1 MKKIL
6 ASGLTLLLLTACS
19 SEQTSTNQEEKK
31 PEQTTDM
38 KQDSEKATE
47 GEPSEEAK
55 AEADKEEKQEP
66 PQEVI
71 QTKDYEINENNW
83 SITPIGGANP
93 KVVLLTIDDAP
104 DQHALQ
110 MAKDLKELNA
120 PAIFFVN
127 GHFLD
132 TPEEKE
138 TLKQIYDMG
147 FTIGNHT
154 YSHSSL
160 RDLSPEEQKEEIL
173 SVNDLVQSIIGERP
187 KFFRAPFGQNT
198 DYSRQLAAEE
208 KMSLM
213 NWTYGYDWEKK
224 YQNKEA
230 ITDIMVNSPFL
241 NNGANLLMHDRTWTS
256 EALTDIVNGLRDKG
270 YETLDPNRIKTIE

>member
-6 ASGLTLLLLTACS
+6 ASGLTLLLLTACG
-19 SEQTSTNQEEKK
+19 SEQAGTSQEDEMSGQTEVKNEVQKPKESTNTEKK
-31 PEQTTDM
+31 DT
-38 KQDSEKATE
+38 
-47 GEPSEEAK
+47 
-55 AEADKEEKQEP
+55 DKEEKVEP
-66 PQEVI
+66 SKEVI
-71 QTKDYEINENNW
+71 QTRDYKINENNW
-83 SITPIGGANP
+83 SIEPIGDSNP

-110 MAKDLKELNA
+110 MAKDLKALNA

-138 TLKQIYDMG
+138 ILKKIHDMG
-147 FTIGNHT
+147 FMIGNHT

-160 RDLSPEEQKEEIL
+160 KDLSPEKQKEEIL
-173 SVNDLVQSIIGERP
+173 SVSDLVETITGERP

-198 DYSRQLAAEE
+198 DYSRQLAKEE

-213 NWTYGYDWEKK
+213 NWTYGYDWEKQ
-224 YQNKEA
+224 YQNKAA
-230 ITDIMVNSPFL
+230 IADIMINSPYL

-256 EALTDIVNGLRDKG
+256 EALTDIVKGLRAKG
-270 YETLDPNRIKTIE
+270 YEMLDPNRIKTIE

>member
-6 ASGLTLLLLTACS
+6 ASGLTILLLTACG
-19 SEQTSTNQEEKK
+19 SEQTGTSHEAEKSDQTEVNEVDQKQSDGPETEVSESETKEKEK
-31 PEQTTDM
+31 P
-38 KQDSEKATE
+38 S
-47 GEPSEEAK
+47 
-55 AEADKEEKQEP
+55 KE
-66 PQEVI
+66 VV
-71 QTKDYEINENNW
+71 QTKDYKINQANW
-83 SITPIGGANP
+83 SIEPIGEANP
-93 KVVLLTIDDAP
+93 KVVLLTMDDAP

-138 TLKQIYDMG
+138 TLKKIHDLG
-147 FTIGNHT
+147 FMIGNHT

-173 SVNDLVQSIIGERP
+173 SVSDLVESITGERP
-187 KFFRAPFGQNT
+187 QFFRAPFGQNT
-198 DYSRQLAAEE
+198 DYSRELAAEE

-213 NWTYGYDWEKK
+213 NWTYGYDWEKQ
-224 YQNKEA
+224 YQNKAA
-230 ITDIMVNSPFL
+230 ITDIMVNSPYL
-241 NNGANLLMHDRTWTS
+241 IDGANLLMHDRTWTS
-256 EALTDIVNGLRDKG
+256 EALTDIVKGLRAKG
-270 YETLDPNRIKTIE
+270 YETLDPHRIKTIE

>member
-6 ASGLTLLLLTACS
+6 ASGLTLLLLTACG
-19 SEQTSTNQEEKK
+19 SEQAGTSQADKKSDQTEVKNEDQKPEESANTEVKETDKEEKV
-31 PEQTTDM
+31 
-38 KQDSEKATE
+38 
-47 GEPSEEAK
+47 EPSEE
-55 AEADKEEKQEP
+55 
-66 PQEVI
+66 VI
-71 QTKDYEINENNW
+71 QTHNYKINENNW
-83 SITPIGGANP
+83 SIEPIGEANP

-110 MAKDLKELNA
+110 MANDLKALNA

-138 TLKQIYDMG
+138 TLKKIYDMG
-147 FTIGNHT
+147 FMIGNHT

-160 RDLSPEEQKEEIL
+160 KDLSPEDQKEEML
-173 SVNDLVQSIIGERP
+173 SVSDLVESITGERP

-198 DYSRQLAAEE
+198 DFSRQLAKEE

-213 NWTYGYDWEKK
+213 NWTYGYDWEKQ
-224 YQNKEA
+224 YQSKAA
-230 ITDIMVNSPFL
+230 IADIMINSPYL

-256 EALTDIVNGLRDKG
+256 EALTDIVKGLRAKG

>member
-6 ASGLTLLLLTACS
+6 ASGLTLLLLTACG
-19 SEQTSTNQEEKK
+19 SEQTGSSHEAEKSNQTEVKEVDQKQSEGPDTEVSESETKEK
-31 PEQTTDM
+31 E
-38 KQDSEKATE
+38 
-47 GEPSEEAK
+47 EPSEE
-55 AEADKEEKQEP
+55 
-66 PQEVI
+66 VV
-71 QTKDYEINENNW
+71 QTKDYKINEANW
-83 SITPIGGANP
+83 SIEPIDKANP

-138 TLKQIYDMG
+138 TLKKIHDLG
-147 FTIGNHT
+147 FMIGNHT

-173 SVNDLVQSIIGERP
+173 SVSDLVESITGERP
-187 KFFRAPFGQNT
+187 QFFRAPFGQNT
-198 DYSRQLAAEE
+198 DYSRELAAEE

-213 NWTYGYDWEKK
+213 NWTYGYDWEKQ
-224 YQNKEA
+224 YQNKAA
-230 ITDIMVNSPFL
+230 ITDIMINSPYL
-241 NNGANLLMHDRTWTS
+241 NDGANLLMHDRTWTS
-256 EALTDIVNGLRDKG
+256 EALTDIVKGLRAKG

>member
-6 ASGLTLLLLTACS
+6 ASGLTLLLLTACGSGQTGS
-19 SEQTSTNQEEKK
+19 SHEAEKSNQTEVKEVDQKQSEGQDTEVSESETKEK
-31 PEQTTDM
+31 E
-38 KQDSEKATE
+38 
-47 GEPSEEAK
+47 EPSEE
-55 AEADKEEKQEP
+55 
-66 PQEVI
+66 VV
-71 QTKDYEINENNW
+71 QTKDYKINEANW
-83 SITPIGGANP
+83 SIEPIDKANP

-138 TLKQIYDMG
+138 TLKKIHDLG
-147 FTIGNHT
+147 FMIGNHT

-173 SVNDLVQSIIGERP
+173 SVSDLVESITGERP
-187 KFFRAPFGQNT
+187 HFFRAPFGQNT
-198 DYSRQLAAEE
+198 DYSRELAAEE

-213 NWTYGYDWEKK
+213 NWTYGYDWEKQ
-224 YQNKEA
+224 YQNKAA
-230 ITDIMVNSPFL
+230 ITDIMVNSPYL
-241 NNGANLLMHDRTWTS
+241 NDGANLLMHDRTWTS
-256 EALTDIVNGLRDKG
+256 EALTDIVNGLRAKG
-270 YETLDPNRIKTIE
+270 YETLDPHRIKTIE

>member
-6 ASGLTLLLLTACS
+6 ASGLTLLLLTACG
-19 SEQTSTNQEEKK
+19 SEQAGTSQEDETSGQTEVKNEVQKPKESTNTEKK
-31 PEQTTDM
+31 DT
-38 KQDSEKATE
+38 
-47 GEPSEEAK
+47 
-55 AEADKEEKQEP
+55 DKEEKVEP
-66 PQEVI
+66 SKEVI
-71 QTKDYEINENNW
+71 QTRDYKINENNW
-83 SITPIGGANP
+83 SIEPIGDSNP

-110 MAKDLKELNA
+110 MAKDLKALNA

-138 TLKQIYDMG
+138 ILKKIHDMG
-147 FTIGNHT
+147 FMIGNHT

-160 RDLSPEEQKEEIL
+160 KDLSPEKQKEEIL
-173 SVNDLVQSIIGERP
+173 SVSDLVETITGERP

-198 DYSRQLAAEE
+198 DYSRQLAKEE

-213 NWTYGYDWEKK
+213 NWTYGYDWEKQ
-224 YQNKEA
+224 YQNKAA
-230 ITDIMVNSPFL
+230 IADIMINSPYL

-256 EALTDIVNGLRDKG
+256 EALTDIVKGLRAKG
-270 YETLDPNRIKTIE
+270 YEMLDPNRIKTIE

>member
-6 ASGLTLLLLTACS
+6 ASGLVLLLLTSCS
-19 SEQTSTNQEEKK
+19 SEPTSTNEESK
-31 PEQTTDM
+31 ETDQIEV
-38 KQDSEKATE
+38 KQDEEQKSEDIN
-47 GEPSEEAK
+47 SEEASG
-55 AEADKEEKQEP
+55 DNEEGPVE
-66 PQEVI
+66 EVL
-71 QTKDYEINENNW
+71 QTKDYKINENNW
-83 SITPIGGANP
+83 SINPIKDANP

-132 TPEEKE
+132 TPEEKD
-138 TLKQIYDMG
+138 TLKQIHDMG

-173 SVNDLVQSIIGERP
+173 SVNELVESIIGERP

-213 NWTYGYDWEKK
+213 NWTYGYDWEKQ
-224 YQNKEA
+224 YQDKEA

-241 NNGANLLMHDRTWTS
+241 NDGANLLMHDRTWTS
-256 EALTDIVNGLRDKG
+256 EALIDIVKGLREKG
-270 YETLDPNRIKTIE
+270 YETLDPDRIKTIE